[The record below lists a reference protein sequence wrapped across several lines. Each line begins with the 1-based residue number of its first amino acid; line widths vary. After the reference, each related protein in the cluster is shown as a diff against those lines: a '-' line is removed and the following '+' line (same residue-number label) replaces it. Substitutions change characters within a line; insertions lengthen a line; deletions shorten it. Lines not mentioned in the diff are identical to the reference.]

1 MSETAVD
8 VAESEVEEVTT
19 PSGYGVFAS
28 DARAVFEACP
38 ALTDHSIDIDCR
50 QNNKPQTH
58 YLYSAVY
65 GDEFWEAV
73 AEHCPLLES
82 IEMIDAVQA
91 VKELSDR
98 TLTALASLKYL
109 TVIDLCAVRLTGQG
123 IFDWLCH
130 VTKFE
135 GSVGPERM
143 LSVRIG
149 GHQRTRLAQPRFY
162 AEIVELLR
170 LLSEISEDAL
180 GAAACRTKLLI
191 YIGNPYE
198 SKVSRMWSESYMRD
212 QLWHTSSSD
221 NTTEFQYFYQYLPIT
236 MFDLA
241 SLD

>member
-8 VAESEVEEVTT
+8 VAEAEVEEVTT

-58 YLYSAVY
+58 YVSSAVY

-82 IEMIDAVQA
+82 IEMIDASDHQNFSVQA

-143 LSVRIG
+143 LSVLIG
-149 GHQRTRLAQPRFY
+149 VDQRTRLAQPRFY
-162 AEIVELLR
+162 AAIVELLR
-170 LLSEISEDAL
+170 LLSEISEAAL
-180 GAAACRTKLLI
+180 EAAACRTKPLI
-191 YIGNPYE
+191 YIHWEPVRVQCVPYVE
-198 SKVSRMWSESYMRD
+198 
-212 QLWHTSSSD
+212 
-221 NTTEFQYFYQYLPIT
+221 
-236 MFDLA
+236 
-241 SLD
+241 